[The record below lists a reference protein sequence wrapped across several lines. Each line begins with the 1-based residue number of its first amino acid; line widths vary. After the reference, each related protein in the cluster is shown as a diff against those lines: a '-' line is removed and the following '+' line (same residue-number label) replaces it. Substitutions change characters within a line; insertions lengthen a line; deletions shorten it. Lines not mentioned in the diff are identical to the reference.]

1 MNGLPDVIALIMLL
15 SLVIYVVLGGADFG
29 GGLWDLLARGPRA
42 EAQRRLIDQA
52 IAPVWEANHVWLI
65 LVVVLLFS
73 GFPRA
78 FAVAATALHVPLS
91 LMLLGIVLRGSAFTF
106 RHYGQGAGA
115 RSWGRVFAGA
125 SVFTPIFLGMTLG
138 AVSAGEIRVR
148 GGLVEGG
155 SSVYWAPWIG
165 WFPLSVGL
173 LALAL
178 FAFLAAVYLCCE
190 AGEAALQDDFR
201 PPRARRGGGRGPGGA
216 PRRSLGGGGGGAL
229 QGRALP
235 CLVELAA
242 AARHRRGGHRCAGG
256 ALLAALPARAG
267 VRHRSGHAHRDV
279 AGGWRSGPIS
289 SPRMS
294 RSPAR
299 PRPRSRCAYSSARS
313 CSARSCSCRRSSC
326 CSACSSSDEAA
337 TRALRSLRRL
347 AGPRARRRSRAC
359 AGGTRAG

>member
-15 SLVIYVVLGGADFG
+15 SLVIYVLFGGADFG

-148 GGLVEGG
+148 DGLVEGG
-155 SSVYWAPWIG
+155 FFAPWIG
-165 WFPLSVGL
+165 WFPLSVGFL
-173 LALAL
+173 TLAL

-190 AGEAALQDDFR
+190 TEDAALQDDFR
-201 PPRARRGGGRGPGGA
+201 RRALVAGVAVGPA
-216 PRRSLGGGGGGAL
+216 ALLGGLSAAGEAAHFKDAL
-229 QGRALP
+229 FHAWWSWPLQLATG
-235 CLVELAA
+235 AA
-242 AARHRRGGHRCAGG
+242 AVG
-256 ALLAALPARAG
+256 AMAALY
-267 VRHRSGHAHRDV
+267 
-279 AGGWRSGPIS
+279 WRRYP
-289 SPRMS
+289 
-294 RSPAR
+294 
-299 PRPRSRCAYSSARS
+299 
-313 CSARSCSCRRSSC
+313 
-326 CSACSSSDEAA
+326 
-337 TRALRSLRRL
+337 L
-347 AGPRARRRSRAC
+347 ARAC
-359 AGGTRAG
+359 AIGQATLVVIGWGLAQRPYLIAPDVTIAGAAAPAITLRLLLGALVLGALVLVPSLVVLLRVFKPR

>member
-1 MNGLPDVIALIMLL
+1 MIGLPDVIALIMLL

-78 FAVAATALHVPLS
+78 FAAAATALHVPLS

-155 SSVYWAPWIG
+155 FSVYWAPWIG
-165 WFPLSVGL
+165 WFPLAVGL
-173 LALAL
+173 LTLAL

-190 AGEAALQDDFR
+190 TEEAALQDDFR
-201 PPRARRGGGRGPGGA
+201 RRALVAGVAVGPA
-216 PRRSLGGGGGGAL
+216 ALLGGLSAAGEAAHFKDALFHSSWSWPLQLATGAV
-229 QGRALP
+229 AI
-235 CLVELAA
+235 
-242 AARHRRGGHRCAGG
+242 G
-256 ALLAALPARAG
+256 ALAALF
-267 VRHRSGHAHRDV
+267 
-279 AGGWRSGPIS
+279 WRRYP
-289 SPRMS
+289 
-294 RSPAR
+294 
-299 PRPRSRCAYSSARS
+299 
-313 CSARSCSCRRSSC
+313 
-326 CSACSSSDEAA
+326 
-337 TRALRSLRRL
+337 L
-347 AGPRARRRSRAC
+347 ARAC
-359 AGGTRAG
+359 AICQATLVVMGWGLAQRPYLIAPDVTIAGAAAPAITLRLLLGALVLGALVLVPSLAVLLRVFKQRRDSSIQSPH